1 MIRMDLMI
9 FLIIPLRT
17 TILLV
22 VKGTKTSTIKVKN
35 INETMVVVKVA
46 RVVSVVGVMPE
57 EMLNRGGGGQQ
68 PTG

>member
-22 VKGTKTSTIKVKN
+22 VKGTKTSKIKVKN

>member
-57 EMLNRGGGGQQ
+57 GMLNSGGGGQQ